1 MQYDKKIME
10 KTNEDLKYMNTILK
24 KDALKVKEIES
35 KDWEK

>member
-1 MQYDKKIME
+1 ME